1 MIEDY
6 KVWTKHAEGFPR
18 QNGTWTILERETWT
32 GRYGLKVHRDN
43 VIRPDGKKGLYEWA
57 EPKAGASVLPIDNNM
72 NIYLA
77 KTFSYAG
84 GVERLFAPGGGIEE
98 KDISHR
104 ETAIRELAEELGIRA
119 KRIEY
124 AGLFRPIP
132 GVVNCPQYMYI
143 ARDIELGKS
152 DQESVERIKLIKI
165 PLEEAVKNIINPKN
179 DMFDGQTDWIIMKAY
194 LLLGSK

>member
-1 MIEDY
+1 MEDY
-6 KVWTKHAEGFPR
+6 NVWTKHAEGFPR
-18 QNGTWTILERETWT
+18 QHGPWTILERETWT
-32 GRYGLKVHRDN
+32 GKYGLRVHRDK
-43 VIRPDGKKGLYEWA
+43 VKRPDGKEGLYEWA
-57 EPKAGASVLPIDNNM
+57 EPKAGASVLPIDSQN

-98 KDISHR
+98 RDASHK
-104 ETAIRELAEELGIRA
+104 ETAIRELAEELGIKA

-132 GVVNCPQYMYI
+132 GPVNCQQYMYI

-152 DQESVERIKLIKI
+152 DQESVERIKLIKMS
-165 PLEEAVKNIINPKN
+165 LEEAVESIINPKN
-179 DMFDGQTDWIIMKAY
+179 DIFDGQTDWIIMKAY
-194 LLLGSK
+194 LLSGKN